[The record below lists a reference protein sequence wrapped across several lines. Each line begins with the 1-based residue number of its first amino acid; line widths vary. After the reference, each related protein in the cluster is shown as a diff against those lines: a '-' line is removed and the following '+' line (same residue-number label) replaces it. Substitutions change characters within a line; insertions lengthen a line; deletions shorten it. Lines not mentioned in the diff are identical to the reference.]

1 MIMDDQDDAVRW
13 VRERF
18 NDPTHDL
25 DARVL
30 NRIARDP
37 GFADVVKEMITRPPA
52 GLRYR
57 VDIARPDDPELAT
70 AQALERLNA
79 RLRLIGVQAGP
90 YEGEQHASRGYL
102 WMVRMPQNHRE
113 YVEFLVTGRY
123 GTSSGP
129 DGKALVAE
137 VEELNLT
144 QLEALRRCFS
154 ETRAHMQAGQA
165 RLQRE
170 DLPEISA
177 SPSDML
183 HFLVHREAESI
194 GGHLSH
200 LEYMD
205 GIVAREQQRR
215 STRPDMGTSPP

>member
-1 MIMDDQDDAVRW
+1 MDAQDDAVLW

-25 DARVL
+25 DARI
-30 NRIARDP
+30 RDHIERDP
-37 GFADVVKEMITRPPA
+37 GFAAVIKEMITRPPA

-57 VDIARPDDPELAT
+57 MEISRPDDPELAT

-79 RLRLIGVQAGP
+79 RLRLIGVHAVP
-90 YEGEQHASRGYL
+90 DEGEQRTRWGRL
-102 WMVRMPQNHRE
+102 WTVRVPQSHEE
-113 YVEFLVTGRY
+113 YVRFTVTGPY

-129 DGKALVAE
+129 DGEALVAE
-137 VEELNLT
+137 VEELSLR
-144 QLEALRRCFS
+144 QLEALRQCFR
-154 ETRAHMQAGQA
+154 ETRAHVQAGLA
-165 RLQRE
+165 RLHGE
-170 DLPEISA
+170 VLPETSA

-183 HFLVHREAESI
+183 HYLVQQETRLV
-194 GGHLSH
+194 GGHLAH

-215 STRPDMGTSPP
+215 GPGHAP